1 MWIEVLKW
9 ILVGTAGALAL
20 CLVVYVVAH
29 LIDNISLTFFHYNF
43 DEKIKKD

>member
-20 CLVVYVVAH
+20 CLVVWCVAH
-29 LIDNISLTFFHYNF
+29 LIDNIRYLFLP
-43 DEKIKKD
+43 